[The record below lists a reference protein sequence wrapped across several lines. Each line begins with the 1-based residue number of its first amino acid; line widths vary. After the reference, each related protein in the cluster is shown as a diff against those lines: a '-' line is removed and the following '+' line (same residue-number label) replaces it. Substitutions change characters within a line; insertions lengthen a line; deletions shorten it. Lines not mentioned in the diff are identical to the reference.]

1 MYGLH
6 TAIASYDAI
15 THSGG
20 RGSGGRG
27 RDSSQKAYTHTLGA
41 IAGVGMGMGMG
52 VTPVMTAA
60 TAAVASSGGFTM
72 PWLDHA
78 TTVRIDIHPDGRIV
92 YAEELPGR
100 SAAWLSL
107 DGICFMVSSSTDTST
122 TSTTSTF
129 SASATAPTPPTT
141 TTTTTSTTAIMRR
154 RLLEGKVEEEM
165 KEEEEDS
172 KLVLDRKVD
181 LNGTL
186 FRWNGSEVSDH
197 AGTIQNDIN
206 SSRALV
212 YGSVGNE

>member
-20 RGSGGRG
+20 RGGGTG
-27 RDSSQKAYTHTLGA
+27 RDSSQKAYTHALGA
-41 IAGVGMGMGMG
+41 IAGVGMGMG
-52 VTPVMTAA
+52 VTPVMTAT

-122 TSTTSTF
+122 TATSTI
-129 SASATAPTPPTT
+129 SASAPP
-141 TTTTTSTTAIMRR
+141 TTTSTTTTIAIMRR